1 MGQVWVNI
9 KYMSL
14 SIGIIG
20 LPNVGKSTLFKAL
33 TKNPVDISNYPFCTI
48 EPNVGIV
55 KVPDERLEKI
65 AALTKSEKITPTVI
79 EFVDIAGLVKGAS
92 HGEGLGNKFLSHI
105 REVDA
110 IAQVVRAFK
119 NPNVSHIYN
128 HIDPGQD
135 IEIVNTELILADLE
149 TIRKAKERLEKDVKS
164 GKKGA
169 EKQLELVKKVMRTLE
184 SGKLVKETEIN
195 FEDETAKKTIQELS
209 LLTMKPFIYV
219 YNISETGDE
228 KLEVESEKLEMGGER
243 DNIVSLD
250 IKIEEELGEMPEE
263 EAKELEVDSHLDQL
277 IAKAYEILG
286 LITFFTIRSNETRAW
301 TVKENSTAPQAGAAI
316 HTDFRE
322 KFIRAEVINWEKL
335 LEASSWSKARDLGW
349 LRTEGKEYVVVDGDV
364 IEFKI

>member
-1 MGQVWVNI
+1 M
-9 KYMSL
+9 K
-14 SIGIIG
+14 IGIVG

-33 TKNPVDISNYPFCTI
+33 TRNPVDISNYPFCTI

-65 AALTKSEKITPTVI
+65 AALAKSEKITPTVI

-128 HIDPGQD
+128 HINPGQD

-149 TIRKAKERLEKDVKS
+149 TANKTAARLEKDIKG

-169 EKQLELVKKVMRTLE
+169 NEQLAIVWEIKKNLEK
-184 SGKLVKETEIN
+184 GKLAKSASVN
-195 FEDETAKKTIQELS
+195 FEDENAKIIIREMS

-219 YNISETGDE
+219 YNISEMGSE
-228 KLEVESEKLEMGGER
+228 KLEVGSEKE
-243 DNIVSLD
+243 NFVNLD
-250 IKIEEELGEMPEE
+250 IKIEEELGEMPAET
-263 EAKELEVDSHLDQL
+263 ARELSLQGIKSNLGQL
-277 IAKAYEILG
+277 VVKAYEILG

-301 TVKENSTAPQAGAAI
+301 TVKKNSTAPEAGAAI

-322 KFIRAEVINWEKL
+322 KFIRAEVINWNKL
-335 LEASSWSKARDLGW
+335 LEAGSWSKARELGW
-349 LRTEGKEYVVVDGDV
+349 LRTEGKEYIVADGDV